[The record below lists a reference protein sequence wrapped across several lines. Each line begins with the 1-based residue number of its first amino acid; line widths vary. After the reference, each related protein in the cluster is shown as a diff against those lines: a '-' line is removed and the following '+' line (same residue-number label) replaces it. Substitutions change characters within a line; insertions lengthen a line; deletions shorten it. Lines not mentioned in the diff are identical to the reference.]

1 MIVCMSQEP
10 SDVLQQLEAAAGP
23 EAPDPSQPQQPEADA
38 EEGRSGTTEQLQ
50 DTAEAANGVDRQ
62 PAATGT
68 GRDDPTD
75 QPPASQDDFRGAMHE
90 LLKWVPAK
98 DPKVTALYASYEAG
112 QERPASAC
120 RAMAKSVDSDG
131 KAPLK
136 KDLVARAELF
146 RQLGWK
152 HWHLHELS
160 RIKLLFPKS
169 YPLF

>member
-1 MIVCMSQEP
+1 MSQEP
-10 SDVLQQLEAAAGP
+10 SDEPEQLEAATGP
-23 EAPDPSQPQQPEADA
+23 EAPDSSSPQQTEAGV
-38 EEGRSGTTEQLQ
+38 EEERSGSDAQLQ
-50 DTAEAANGVDRQ
+50 DTAEAANGADRQ

-68 GRDDPTD
+68 GQDDPPD
-75 QPPASQDDFRGAMHE
+75 HLGASQDDFRGAMHE

-98 DPKVTALYASYEAG
+98 DPKVAALYASYEAG

-120 RAMAKSVDSDG
+120 RALAKAVDSDG

-152 HWHLHELS
+152 HWHLYELS